1 MVRME
6 EYKKVLI
13 ELDDL
18 MRSIGKHFIPD
29 LEILN
34 EFHLTKRQVAILF
47 LILKKPETTIS
58 EIAQYFEISKSA
70 VSQSMTK
77 LEEEDIVIRE
87 VNHEN
92 RREMNLIL
100 GNNGQRIQHELFKLE
115 QKMMNIYLTKL
126 PIEDLYHVR
135 DTLQKLD
142 EIIMK
147 EKKDKS

>member
-1 MVRME
+1 ME

-142 EIIMK
+142 EIILK

>member
-1 MVRME
+1 ME

-18 MRSIGKHFIPD
+18 MRNIGKHFIPD

-70 VSQSMTK
+70 VSQSMTQ
-77 LEEEDIVIRE
+77 LEEEDIIIRE
-87 VNHEN
+87 INHDN
-92 RREMNLIL
+92 RREINLVL
-100 GNNGQRIQHELFKLE
+100 GQNGQRIQHELFKLE
-115 QKMMNIYLTKL
+115 QKMMTIYLTKL
-126 PIEDLYHVR
+126 PIEDLHHVR
-135 DTLQKLD
+135 DTLKKLD

-147 EKKDKS
+147 EKKDN

>member
-1 MVRME
+1 ME

-18 MRSIGKHFIPD
+18 MRNIGKHFIPD

-70 VSQSMTK
+70 VSQSMTQ
-77 LEEEDIVIRE
+77 LEEEDIIIRE
-87 VNHEN
+87 INHDN
-92 RREMNLIL
+92 RREMNLVL
-100 GNNGQRIQHELFKLE
+100 GQNGQRIQHELFKLE
-115 QKMMNIYLTKL
+115 QKMMTIYLTKL
-126 PIEDLYHVR
+126 PIEDLHHVR
-135 DTLQKLD
+135 DTLKKLD

-147 EKKDKS
+147 EKKDK

>member
-1 MVRME
+1 ME

-18 MRSIGKHFIPD
+18 MRNIGKHFIPD

-77 LEEEDIVIRE
+77 LEEEDIIIRE
-87 VNHEN
+87 INHDN
-92 RREMNLIL
+92 RREMNLVL
-100 GNNGQRIQHELFKLE
+100 GQNGQRIQHELFKLE
-115 QKMMNIYLTKL
+115 QKMMTIYLTKL
-126 PIEDLYHVR
+126 PIEDLHHVR
-135 DTLQKLD
+135 DTLKKLD

-147 EKKDKS
+147 EKKDK

>member
-1 MVRME
+1 ME

-18 MRSIGKHFIPD
+18 MRNIGKHFIPD

-77 LEEEDIVIRE
+77 LEEEDIIIRE
-87 VNHEN
+87 INHDN

-100 GNNGQRIQHELFKLE
+100 GQNGQRIQHELFKLE
-115 QKMMNIYLTKL
+115 QKMMTIYLTKL
-126 PIEDLYHVR
+126 PIEDLHHVR
-135 DTLQKLD
+135 DTLKKLD

-147 EKKDKS
+147 EKKDK

>member
-1 MVRME
+1 ME

-100 GNNGQRIQHELFKLE
+100 GNNGQRIQHELFKLD

-142 EIIMK
+142 EIILK